1 MLSEEQIKA
10 VLAKYADSTKV
21 DEDEEAAEVTKKIIL
36 ELGRLASGLNETEE
50 NSAVDQATLEMV
62 GNWKAEDPDLSFW
75 ESFYSRFSDDPVK
88 AIEYIRIRIKN
99 KSRRMIEVRQSPKR
113 NQPKTSQLEIKQL
126 LKINAKEDSNSLWH
140 ALRKSPA
147 VNQELTKDS
156 TEVIIFK
163 NGEEVPRKGFRQRVT
178 RARNALKNQASRLRP

>member
-75 ESFYSRFSDDPVK
+75 ESFYSRFRDDPVK
-88 AIEYIRIRIKN
+88 AIEYIGIRIRN
-99 KSRRMIEVRQSPKR
+99 KSRRMKKVRQSPKR
-113 NQPKTSQLEIKQL
+113 NQPKTSHLEIKKL
-126 LKINAKEDSNSLWH
+126 LMTNPKKDYKSLWH
-140 ALRKSPA
+140 ALRESSA

-156 TEVIIFK
+156 TEIIIFK
-163 NGEEVPRKGFRQRVT
+163 DGETVPWEGFKQRVT
-178 RARNALKNQASRLRP
+178 RARNAQ

>member
-75 ESFYSRFSDDPVK
+75 ESFY
-88 AIEYIRIRIKN
+88 
-99 KSRRMIEVRQSPKR
+99 
-113 NQPKTSQLEIKQL
+113 
-126 LKINAKEDSNSLWH
+126 
-140 ALRKSPA
+140 
-147 VNQELTKDS
+147 
-156 TEVIIFK
+156 
-163 NGEEVPRKGFRQRVT
+163 
-178 RARNALKNQASRLRP
+178 

>member
-1 MLSEEQIKA
+1 MLSEAQIKA

-50 NSAVDQATLEMV
+50 NPAVDQATMEMV
-62 GNWKAEDPDLSFW
+62 RNWEAEDPDLSFW
-75 ESFYSRFSDDPVK
+75 ESFYSRFNNDPVK
-88 AIEYIRIRIKN
+88 AIEYLVARIEN
-99 KSRRMIEVRQSPKR
+99 KSRRMKEVRQSPKR
-113 NQPKTSQLEIKQL
+113 NQPRASQLEIKQL
-126 LKINAKEDSNSLWH
+126 LVTNPKQDSNSLWH

-156 TEVIIFK
+156 TEVIIFRD
-163 NGEEVPRKGFRQRVT
+163 GEKVPRKGFKQRVT
-178 RARNALKNQASRLRP
+178 RARNALKN

>member
-10 VLAKYADSTKV
+10 VLSKYSDRNKE
-21 DEDEEAAEVTKKIIL
+21 DENEEAAEVTKKIIF
-36 ELGRLASGLNETEE
+36 ELGRLALGLPEG
-50 NSAVDQATLEMV
+50 VDHTAADKATLQIV
-62 GNWKAEDPDLSFW
+62 GKWESENPGLSFW
-75 ESFYSRFSDDPVK
+75 ESFYSRFNDDPVK
-88 AIEYIRIRIKN
+88 AVEYLRARIEN
-99 KSRRMIEVRQSPKR
+99 KSRRMTEVRQSPKR

-178 RARNALKNQASRLRP
+178 RARNALKN